1 MASLQAQAIVR
12 SFRATNIRSSL
23 TAAPKRTGVIYLISL
38 HISLAGLLYG
48 LDTGSIGPITEMP
61 QFIESV
67 GKLSDSTQGLYVSS
81 VLLFAGLSSVADG
94 YLADLFSRKY
104 TVFFGAVFAFIGA
117 LQSASASNL
126 RQLFIAR
133 AIYGVGIGI
142 GVSTSVVY
150 LVEIAPTAQRGR
162 FGCMSQLLIT
172 VGISVAYLTASQSSK
187 LSGSAAWRVPFMVQM
202 GVALLLA
209 ARIPFLPY
217 SPRWLMQNGR
227 EHEALD
233 TLKLL
238 RGTKPS
244 DVKGLQII
252 NKILDEIRDDI
263 QRDELA
269 QRKTSFLQI
278 FLEVLSLFSSKTDRS
293 LFVDRH
299 CFRFLWLRISSSRG
313 YVLYANC
320 GDLD

>member
-117 LQSASASNL
+117 LESASASNL

-150 LVEIAPTAQRGR
+150 LVEIAPTAQRRSIWLYVSASDHG
-162 FGCMSQLLIT
+162 GHCS
-172 VGISVAYLTASQSSK
+172 GISHRLQSSK

-209 ARIPFLPY
+209 AGIPFLPY